1 MPSHTNCYVFNGD
14 FVDRGKKGL
23 EVLLILLACFLI
35 FPGCV
40 MWVVMRVKRISMR
53 LYIYWFPCK
62 NSWRL
67 NRGNHEDSVMN
78 HRYGFTREVQLK
90 YRNNSDKL
98 LKLIDQVFRH
108 LPLGTLINNKIFV
121 VHGGIS
127 ETTDLHL
134 IASVR
139 RSKVCKSRQIL
150 NWIWN
155 FSARILQYVS
165 ILRPPTQPNDD
176 PDSKTEW
183 KQVID
188 ILWSDP
194 TPVDMNVPN
203 KRGAGE
209 CFGPETSSK
218 FLQRHNLTTL
228 VRSHECKSDGYE
240 IVHNGNV
247 RISNFL

>member
-1 MPSHTNCYVFNGD
+1 M
-14 FVDRGKKGL
+14 
-23 EVLLILLACFLI
+23 
-35 FPGCV
+35 
-40 MWVVMRVKRISMR
+40 
-53 LYIYWFPCK
+53 
-62 NSWRL
+62 L
-67 NRGNHEDSVMN
+67 NRGNHEDAVMN
-78 HRYGFTREVQLK
+78 HRYGFTREVHQK
-90 YRNNSDKL
+90 YRHNADRL

-127 ETTDLHL
+127 ETTDLNL

-139 RSKVCKSRQIL
+139 RSKVSDFYEVHLGLIVTIC
-150 NWIWN
+150 NCH
-155 FSARILQYVS
+155 QYVS
-165 ILRPPTQPNDD
+165 ILRPPSQPSDD
-176 PDSKTEW
+176 PDFKTEW

-194 TPVDMNVPN
+194 VTNDSTSPTPN

-209 CFGPETSSK
+209 CFGPETTNK

-228 VRSHECKSDGYE
+228 VRSHECKHDGYE

-247 RISNFL
+247 SENTFDRYPISDT